1 MLSLPHTWTRRLA
14 VTFVLMVALFCST
27 AASPAFAQDQEQPSL
42 AIDVAKHTLFDP
54 TTYAPAL
61 FTYTATMRDW
71 NTSQPFFQ
79 QGYLEHNARFTVS
92 GRPDD
97 IAIPYGDGR
106 HRILMDAIGVLQ
118 ISLVNNVTSRVI
130 DRVLIEN
137 HPEHRTLF
145 RTLGWIERVGFASYM
160 SYRLS
165 ASHIRQAQL
174 NQQRMSQLSIR

>member
-1 MLSLPHTWTRRLA
+1 MLSLHHAWIRRPV
-14 VTFVLMVALFCST
+14 VTFVLVVALFCS
-27 AASPAFAQDQEQPSL
+27 AASSTASAQDQEKPSL
-42 AIDVAKHTLFDP
+42 ASDLAKQTLFDP

-61 FTYTATMRDW
+61 FTYSATMRDW

-79 QGYLEHNARFTVS
+79 RGYLEHNARFTLS

-97 IAIPYGDGR
+97 IAIGYNAGR

-145 RTLGWIERVGFASYM
+145 RTLGWIERIGFASYV

-165 ASHIRQAQL
+165 ASHLRQAQL
-174 NQQRMSQLSIR
+174 NEQRMQLLLR

>member
-1 MLSLPHTWTRRLA
+1 MLSLHHTLTRRL
-14 VTFVLMVALFCST
+14 VVPFVLMAALFCS
-27 AASPAFAQDQEQPSL
+27 AASSTALAQDQEKPSL
-42 AIDVAKHTLFDP
+42 ASDLAKQTLLDP
-54 TTYAPAL
+54 TTYGPAL

-79 QGYLEHNARFTVS
+79 QGYLEHNPRFTLS
-92 GRPDD
+92 GRRDD
-97 IAIPYGDGR
+97 IAIGYNEGR

-145 RTLGWIERVGFASYM
+145 RTLGWIERIGFASYV

-165 ASHIRQAQL
+165 ASHLRQAQL
-174 NQQRMSQLSIR
+174 NEQRMSQLSTR